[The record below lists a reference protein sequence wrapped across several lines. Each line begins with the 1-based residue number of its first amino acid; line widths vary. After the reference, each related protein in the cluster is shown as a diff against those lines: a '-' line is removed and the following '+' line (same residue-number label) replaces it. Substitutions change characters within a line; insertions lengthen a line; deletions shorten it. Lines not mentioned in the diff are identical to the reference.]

1 MRIEPLIPIQAR
13 CNTKDMVLV
22 MHVEMVR
29 EQLGG
34 SPETNIG
41 NMDKEE
47 REENRR
53 LWNNMF
59 GYNRR
64 WLIEII
70 ISAFKRMF
78 GDHMHSRN

>member
-1 MRIEPLIPIQAR
+1 
-13 CNTKDMVLV
+13 
-22 MHVEMVR
+22 
-29 EQLGG
+29 QLGG

-47 REENRR
+47 REENRS
-53 LWNNMF
+53 LWKSKV

-78 GDHMHSRN
+78 GDHMHSRNCENMVQEIKLRVALYNKW